1 MDSMI
6 VFVIYLAL
14 FRLAIIAVGLVSI
27 ILGYRLFIR
36 GIFSNTF
43 AGSSG
48 EGQKVSAEVAGA
60 KFTLRNAAPGTCFA
74 LFGVIILAVMLTT
87 GGPEVTQEM
96 LEKGGQKTT
105 LRGNDPEGFQS
116 RSEQAI
122 DYLDRGDLLQARK
135 IVMQEL
141 NFLAKHINN
150 YAWVLRETDPD
161 LRQTLLLA
169 ETAVAMKP
177 QNSQYLHTLA
187 EIQFKTGRQ
196 QEAITTLKKAG
207 DIDPSYRKQLRQWK
221 SEISGN

>member
-36 GIFSNTF
+36 GIFSNTL

-48 EGQKVSAEVAGA
+48 EGQKVSAEVGGA

-74 LFGVIILAVMLTT
+74 LFGVIILAVMLAT

-96 LEKGGQKTT
+96 LETGGQKTT
-105 LRGNDPEGFQS
+105 LRGDDQGFQS

-122 DYLDRGDLLQARK
+122 DYLDKGDLLPAHK
-135 IVMQEL
+135 IVMEEL
-141 NFLAKHINN
+141 HLLARHMNN

-161 LRQTLLLA
+161 LPQTLLIA
-169 ETAVAMKP
+169 ETAVAMEP

-187 EIQFKTGRQ
+187 EIQFKTGRKQ
-196 QEAITTLKKAG
+196 AAIATLKKAG
-207 DIDPSYRKQLRQWK
+207 DIDPSYSKQLRQWQL
-221 SEISGN
+221 ELSGN

>member
-1 MDSMI
+1 MI
-6 VFVIYLAL
+6 NPFGRAK
-14 FRLAIIAVGLVSI
+14 
-27 ILGYRLFIR
+27 
-36 GIFSNTF
+36 
-43 AGSSG
+43 GS
-48 EGQKVSAEVAGA
+48 
-60 KFTLRNAAPGTCFA
+60 
-74 LFGVIILAVMLTT
+74 
-87 GGPEVTQEM
+87 
-96 LEKGGQKTT
+96 
-105 LRGNDPEGFQS
+105 EGFQS

-141 NFLAKHINN
+141 YFLAKHINN

-196 QEAITTLKKAG
+196 QEAITTLQKAG
-207 DIDPSYRKQLRQWK
+207 DIDPSHRKQLRQWK